1 MLITLESESVPKLLQ
16 KQKRFILSLFQVSC
30 HSMTESK
37 MESRLVVHVKRGCS
51 SGYMCL
57 SLTGLD
63 NTLVSASYGLRSH
76 HPEEAC
82 THHYFSSTTTTLLV
96 ADTTSSPCPF
106 SGSYTVQGRLLQGL
120 QVEEEEKEGCQ
131 TVMQVLSKKSL
142 FYPGLGFVQTLILSK
157 MVKY

>member
-1 MLITLESESVPKLLQ
+1 
-16 KQKRFILSLFQVSC
+16 
-30 HSMTESK
+30 MTESK
-37 MESRLVVHVKRGCS
+37 VESRLVVHVKRGCS

-57 SLTGLD
+57 SLAGLD

-96 ADTTSSPCPF
+96 AEAASSPCPF

-120 QVEEEEKEGCQ
+120 EPQVEVEEGEEEEGCQ
-131 TVMQVLSKKSL
+131 TVMQVSTHLKSDSSTH
-142 FYPGLGFVQTLILSK
+142 PHI
-157 MVKY
+157 

>member
-1 MLITLESESVPKLLQ
+1 
-16 KQKRFILSLFQVSC
+16 
-30 HSMTESK
+30 MTESQV
-37 MESRLVVHVKRGCS
+37 ESRLVVHVKRGCS

-57 SLTGLD
+57 SLAGLD

-96 ADTTSSPCPF
+96 AEAASSPCPF

-120 QVEEEEKEGCQ
+120 EVEEGEEEEGCQ
-131 TVMQVLSKKSL
+131 TVMQVSTHLKPDSSTH
-142 FYPGLGFVQTLILSK
+142 PHI
-157 MVKY
+157 

>member
-1 MLITLESESVPKLLQ
+1 
-16 KQKRFILSLFQVSC
+16 
-30 HSMTESK
+30 MTESK
-37 MESRLVVHVKRGCS
+37 VESRLVVHVKRGCS

-57 SLTGLD
+57 SLAGLD

-96 ADTTSSPCPF
+96 AEAASSPCPF

-120 QVEEEEKEGCQ
+120 EVEGKEGKEEEGCQ
-131 TVMQVLSKKSL
+131 TVMQVSTHLKSDSS
-142 FYPGLGFVQTLILSK
+142 THI
-157 MVKY
+157 